1 MKAILF
7 IIVLSL
13 LSNKITSQ
21 TNDFVNPKGKWF
33 FGVEMGTNKINSF
46 SSGETKTSFQGGI
59 LTEYYFARHWSVS
72 GRIKYFETGVS
83 FFQSG
88 FYDGWFGL
96 SEDLYSGTFK
106 GAVIAIPVAIKW
118 EFRIYKN
125 LGANL
130 KLGYALNIETKST
143 YSNYSSNLSTDFPKQ
158 YGSFN
163 AGVGLNYFINNKMA
177 VYFDIERY
185 LGSTKGQTVGFL
197 GKSSYEVENVLMN
210 FGIKYSFK

>member
-1 MKAILF
+1 MKAILI

-21 TNDFVNPKGKWF
+21 TNEIVNPKGKWF
-33 FGVEMGTNKINSF
+33 FGVEIGTNKINSF
-46 SSGETKTSFQGGI
+46 SSRETKTSFQGGI

-83 FFQSG
+83 FFQSSA
-88 FYDGWFGL
+88 DGGLLGL
-96 SEDLYSGTFK
+96 SRNLYSGTFK
-106 GAVIAIPVAIKW
+106 GAEIAIPFSIKW

-130 KLGYALNIETKST
+130 KLGYAFNIETKST
-143 YSNYSSNLSTDFPKQ
+143 YSNYSNNLSTDYPKQ
-158 YGSFN
+158 YGSVN
-163 AGVGLNYFINNKMA
+163 PGVGLNYFINKKTA

-185 LGSTKGQTVGFL
+185 PGSTKGHTENIF
-197 GKSSYEVENVLMN
+197 GKISYEVENVLMN

>member
-1 MKAILF
+1 MKAILI

-21 TNDFVNPKGKWF
+21 TNEIVNPKGKWF

-72 GRIKYFETGVS
+72 ARIKYFETGVS
-83 FFQSG
+83 FFQSSSY
-88 FYDGWFGL
+88 FY
-96 SEDLYSGTFK
+96 SEPFLDLYSGTFK
-106 GAVIAIPVAIKW
+106 GAVIATPFVIKW

-158 YGSFN
+158 YGSTN

-177 VYFDIERY
+177 VYLDIERY
-185 LGSTKGQTVGFL
+185 EGSNKGHSEGFF
-197 GKSSYEVENVLMN
+197 GKSSYKVENVLMN

>member
-1 MKAILF
+1 MKAILI

-21 TNDFVNPKGKWF
+21 TNEIVNPKGKWF

-83 FFQSG
+83 FFQPSFYNVLAG
-88 FYDGWFGL
+88 F
-96 SEDLYSGTFK
+96 SRDLYSGTFK
-106 GAVIAIPVAIKW
+106 GAVIAIPFAIKW

-130 KLGYALNIETKST
+130 KLGYAFNIETKST
-143 YSNYSSNLSTDFPKQ
+143 YSNYSNNLSTDYPKQ
-158 YGSFN
+158 YGSVN
-163 AGVGLNYFINNKMA
+163 PGVGLNYFINKKTS

-185 LGSTKGQTVGFL
+185 SGSTKGHIEGIL
-197 GKSSYEVENVLMN
+197 GKTSYEVENVLMS
-210 FGIKYSFK
+210 FGTKYSFK